1 MNKLTLSLVDR
12 LRSALE
18 HVADHHASPELLVA
32 IAIMTGWAAAGFA
45 DFGFFAV
52 IAAVVVGWA
61 LHGVAAE
68 TGGFGW
74 LWLST
79 GVVLFYIVFA
89 RGTVL
94 SGASPIWMAAAGA
107 TALAYNEAVRTN
119 HWRRRRARTGSAAF
133 SGAASA
139 VVAAGALGVAGIAA
153 ARFVAD
159 GAQSGRWWQ
168 PLAAAVLFALAVSL
182 LILPTLRSPES
193 SRERWTPGTRLP
205 APPKATRASPDGP

>member
-1 MNKLTLSLVDR
+1 MNNLTRSLIER
-12 LRSALE
+12 LRSVLE
-18 HVADHHASPELLVA
+18 HIADHHAAPELLVA
-32 IAIMTGWAAAGFA
+32 VIIMTGWAAAGFA

-52 IAAVVVGWA
+52 IAAIVFGWL

-79 GVVLFYIVFA
+79 GVLLLYIVFA
-89 RGTVL
+89 RSTVL
-94 SGASPIWMAAAGA
+94 AGTSPVWMAAAGA

-119 HWRRRRARTGSAAF
+119 HWRRRRARTGVAAF
-133 SGAASA
+133 TGS
-139 VVAAGALGVAGIAA
+139 VAAVLAAGLLGMAGMAA
-153 ARFVAD
+153 AQFVAD

-168 PLAAAVLFALAVSL
+168 PLAAATLFGLAVSL
-182 LILPTLRSPES
+182 LVLPTLRSPES

-205 APPKATRASPDGP
+205 APPKPK